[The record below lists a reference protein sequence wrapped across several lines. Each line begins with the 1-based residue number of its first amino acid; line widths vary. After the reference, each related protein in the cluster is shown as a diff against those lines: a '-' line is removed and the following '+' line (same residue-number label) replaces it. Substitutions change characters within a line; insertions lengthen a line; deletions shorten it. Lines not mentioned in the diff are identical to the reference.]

1 MTYKEVNDRLT
12 KVQTALNKLKS
23 GKIDLAPVKTQA
35 QLEIIK
41 ESLQKKLIT
50 LKEREQTMFVKTKG
64 GDDEVVTLDKKEADK
79 LKKDTDII
87 GIKTAKGKTIKEE
100 EITVE
105 QNQEIAKKV
114 GKALANSLRKVG
126 DELDTMKGKRSK
138 KNIAEITG
146 IPLKA
151 VNAVY
156 KKGEGAYYS
165 SGSRP
170 NQSPQSWA
178 RGRLYAYIMGGNK
191 VRVVD
196 KDITEKYK
204 VKFKIP
210 TEK

>member
-1 MTYKEVNDRLT
+1 MVKITYKGETRNVPESYLKDLKGADR
-12 KVQTALNKLKS
+12 KKQIKS
-23 GKIDLAPVKTQA
+23 FFEG
-35 QLEIIK
+35 
-41 ESLQKKLIT
+41 
-50 LKEREQTMFVKTKG
+50 KERPETKAKSKKSKH
-64 GDDEVVTLDKKEADK
+64 TARFDKEYGEK
-79 LKKDTDII
+79 
-87 GIKTAKGKTIKEE
+87 
-100 EITVE
+100 
-105 QNQEIAKKV
+105 
-114 GKALANSLRKVG
+114 
-126 DELDTMKGKRSK
+126 LDTMKGKRSK

-178 RGRLYAYIMGGNK
+178 RGRLYAYIMGGKK

-210 TEK
+210 PDK